1 MSLLELLRERQTYLQ
16 RSRMVPPIVA
26 LATCHTAHYDVTE
39 IHIWRSVR
47 RTHVQVY
54 SRVLLP

>member
-1 MSLLELLRERQTYLQ
+1 MSLLELLRETYLQ
-16 RSRMVPPIVA
+16 RSRMMPPIVA
-26 LATCHTAHYDVTE
+26 LATCHPAHYDVIE

-47 RTHVQVY
+47 RTHFQVH